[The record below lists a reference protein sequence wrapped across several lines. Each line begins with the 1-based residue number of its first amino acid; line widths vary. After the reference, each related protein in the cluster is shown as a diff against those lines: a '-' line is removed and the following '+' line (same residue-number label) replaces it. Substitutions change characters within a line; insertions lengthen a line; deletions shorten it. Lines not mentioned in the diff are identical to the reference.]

1 MKQRSDRFSI
11 ACFACRSSC
20 PFFTPLAGWRRP
32 GSLGDGL
39 VRCRQRSLSWN
50 QLAIRSATTIV
61 GRLVLAEGIV
71 GITEASATNSPSMPW
86 TAPRASTTAPVD
98 GSGPMAQVPTGW
110 WYGLTRARID
120 CAGTVA
126 LVEGVRRCCV
136 GEEEADSSLRRHGSD
151 GEGKFGEDRLKP
163 AAGLSVVSEFVVAT
177 AQVLNERVSAADH
190 LGAAEPFHAA
200 HRTGPSLQPA
210 VIGFDGFVG
219 VLLHH
224 VPRLGNQLVEDPRV
238 GRGPVG
244 GHLRRP
250 SRRAQGP
257 GEEPA
262 GRRKIPLRRG
272 QNINDL
278 PILVDRPL
286 HVHPAPGELQVGLVD
301 EPAVPGDMPARPGRV
316 DQLGGEPLHPPV
328 DRDVIHRDAT
338 FGK

>member
-1 MKQRSDRFSI
+1 MGWSAVVSAVSPGTSSPSARRR
-11 ACFACRSSC
+11 RSS
-20 PFFTPLAGWRRP
+20 AGWCWPRDRRHHP
-32 GSLGDGL
+32 GVGDEQPIDAVDGP
-39 VRCRQRSLSWN
+39 
-50 QLAIRSATTIV
+50 
-61 GRLVLAEGIV
+61 
-71 GITEASATNSPSMPW
+71 ASP
-86 TAPRASTTAPVD
+86 TTAPVD
-98 GSGPMAQVPTGW
+98 GSGPMAQVPTGVVV
-110 WYGLTRARID
+110 RADPGKDRL
-120 CAGTVA
+120 CGH
-126 LVEGVRRCCV
+126 CCV
-136 GEEEADSSLRRHGSD
+136 GRGRAALLRWGGGSRLLAMEARFD

-163 AAGLSVVSEFVVAT
+163 AAGFSVVSEFVVAT

-190 LGAAEPFHAA
+190 LGAAEPFQAA

-210 VIGFDGFVG
+210 VIRFDGFVG
-219 VLLHH
+219 ILLHH
-224 VPRLGNQLVEDPRV
+224 VPRLGHQLVEHPRI

-244 GHLRRP
+244 GHLSRP

-257 GEEPA
+257 GKEPS